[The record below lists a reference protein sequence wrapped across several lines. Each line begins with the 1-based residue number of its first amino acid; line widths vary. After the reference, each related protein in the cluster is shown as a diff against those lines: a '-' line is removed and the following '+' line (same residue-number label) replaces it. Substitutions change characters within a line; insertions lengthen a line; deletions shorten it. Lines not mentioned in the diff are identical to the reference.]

1 MDTYLA
7 APKQRLEAAI
17 WRGVYCIYIVTYLA
31 APKQRLEA
39 AMWSGVPFSYSTH

>member
-1 MDTYLA
+1 MHILLLTYT
-7 APKQRLEAAI
+7 APKHRLEAAK
-17 WRGVYCIYIVTYLA
+17 WRSVYIVTNLA